1 MSPHFS
7 IMKTMIISI
16 CLMVGLAMPATADSE
31 FDKKVEGWNKE
42 IGEQLSGLGDFMNDF
57 GKNMGDGVKTF
68 TPSTKKKAPRS
79 DNITTGSISPK
90 KNAPQVVAISE
101 KYGSGTIVVQTSTRK
116 LYYVL
121 SPGRAIQYG
130 VGVGRDGFQWG
141 GVSYISR
148 KKEWPSWRPPAEMIE
163 RERVK
168 NNREIPEFMPGGP
181 ENPLGARALYLGST
195 LYRIHGTN
203 QAQTI
208 GGAVSSGCIR
218 MRNQDVIDLYERASI
233 GSKVYVY
240 H

>member
-1 MSPHFS
+1 MSSQFS
-7 IMKTMIISI
+7 FIKTI
-16 CLMVGLAMPATADSE
+16 LASALVLVVLALPGRAE
-31 FDKKVEGWNKE
+31 FDIDKQIEGINQEVGK
-42 IGEQLSGLGDFMNDF
+42 QLNGLGAFFEKF
-57 GKNMGDGVKTF
+57 GENLNEGVKSV
-68 TPSTKKKAPRS
+68 TPDDRKKATSKPTDFS
-79 DNITTGSISPK
+79 KITTGSTRNVVEIDA
-90 KNAPQVVAISE
+90 NYAP
-101 KYGSGTIVVQTSTRK
+101 GSVIVRTSTRK

-121 SPGRAIQYG
+121 SPGRALQYG
-130 VGVGRDGFQWG
+130 VGVGREGFQWG
-141 GVSYISR
+141 GESHISR
-148 KKEWPSWRPPAEMIE
+148 KKEWPDWRPPKEMIE

-181 ENPLGARALYLGST
+181 ENPLGARALYLGAT

-218 MRNQDVIDLYERASI
+218 MRNADVIDLYERVAV

>member
-1 MSPHFS
+1 
-7 IMKTMIISI
+7 
-16 CLMVGLAMPATADSE
+16 MVGLALPAEAE
-31 FDKKVEGWNKE
+31 FDINKQVEGLNKQ
-42 IGEQLSGLGDFMNDF
+42 IGEGLDGLGDFVSQF
-57 GKNMGDGVKTF
+57 GNNMGEGVLTIAPKT
-68 TPSTKKKAPRS
+68 PKV
-79 DNITTGSISPK
+79 DNITTGSTR
-90 KNAPQVVAISE
+90 NVVAVSE
-101 KYGSGTIVVQTSTRK
+101 EYGPGSIVVRTSTRK

-121 SPGRAIQYG
+121 SPGRALEYG
-130 VGVGRDGFQWG
+130 VGVGRQGFQWG

-163 RERVK
+163 RERVQ

-218 MRNQDVIDLYERASI
+218 MRNKDVIDLYERVAI